1 MPVGKKGE
9 GPKKLGKL
17 VLVADDHRNIRN
29 IVCFTLEKAGFDT
42 VQASDGQ
49 GVLSALLS
57 NKVDLI
63 LLDSA
68 MPRIEGLEVCRILKK
83 DPKTHDIPV
92 IFSTGRTDK
101 QHVVDAIQAGA
112 ADYIVKPFAPDLL
125 VNKVKKALGLPVSPR
140 EKDEPRHG

>member
-1 MPVGKKGE
+1 MPAGKKPE
-9 GPKKLGKL
+9 VPKKIGKL

-29 IVCFTLEKAGFDT
+29 IVCFTLEKEGFGT

-49 GVLSALLS
+49 GALFALLS

-68 MPRIEGLEVCRILKK
+68 MPRIDGLEVCRTLKK
-83 DPKTHDIPV
+83 DPKTRDIPI

-101 QHVVDAIQAGA
+101 QHVLDAIQAGA
-112 ADYIVKPFAPDLL
+112 ADYIVKPFAPDVL
-125 VNKVKKALGLPVSPR
+125 VNKVRKVLGLPVEPR